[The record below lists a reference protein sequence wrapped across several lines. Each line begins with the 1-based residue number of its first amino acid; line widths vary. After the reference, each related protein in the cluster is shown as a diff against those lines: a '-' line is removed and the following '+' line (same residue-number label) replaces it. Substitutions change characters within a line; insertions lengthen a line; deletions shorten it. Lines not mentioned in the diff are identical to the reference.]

1 MPTTVFANIY
11 YLHFTEEETEA
22 EKCKGT
28 FPKLQ
33 NGDLNA
39 GPSGSN
45 AGSLSARPYG
55 LHETPC
61 DLHCTTSF
69 K

>member
-1 MPTTVFANIY
+1 MPTTVFTNRY
-11 YLHFTEEETEA
+11 YLHFAEEETEA

-33 NGDLNA
+33 NRDLNA

-55 LHETPC
+55 LH
-61 DLHCTTSF
+61 
-69 K
+69 